1 MTLVNLQEILK
12 KANQLSFAVG
22 AFDVLNLEM
31 TAGVL
36 QAAQETKSPV
46 ILAYADAFDTLFP
59 MEAFVSGLS
68 IYAEKVSIP
77 VCIHLDH
84 ATRISVIDRAI
95 KCGFTSVMIDASDKE
110 FDENIAMTS
119 KVVSLC
125 HPLNISV
132 EAELGHVA
140 GNEGMYTNDESVY
153 TNPDQAF
160 EFVQK
165 TGIDALAVSVGTV
178 HGVYKST
185 PILSFDRCLSIKKA
199 VKGLPLVLHGGSGLS
214 DEDFLR
220 IITCG
225 INKVNIFTDLTL
237 EALES
242 LRHNDLSGKK
252 SYFSVSADVVAA
264 IKLVTMKKLER
275 FGCIGKV

>member
-1 MTLVNLQEILK
+1 MTLVNLKKILK
-12 KANQLSFAVG
+12 KANQYSYAVG

-31 TAGVL
+31 TTGVL
-36 QAAQETKSPV
+36 QAAQETQSPV
-46 ILAYADAFDTLFP
+46 ILAYADVFDNLFP
-59 MEAFVSGLS
+59 MEAFVSALRV
-68 IYAEKVSIP
+68 YAEKVNVP

-84 ATRISVIDRAI
+84 ATRIEVVERAI
-95 KCGFTSVMIDASDKE
+95 KCGFTSVMIDASDKD
-110 FDENIAMTS
+110 FDENIDMTS

-125 HPLNISV
+125 RPLNISV

-185 PILSFDRCLSIKKA
+185 PILGFERCKSIKKA
-199 VKGLPLVLHGGSGLS
+199 VNGLPLVLHGGSGLS
-214 DEDFLR
+214 DEDFSN
-220 IITCG
+220 IIACG

-237 EALES
+237 EALET
-242 LRHNDLSGKK
+242 LKNNDLSGKK
-252 SYFSVSADVVAA
+252 AYYSVSADVETA
-264 IKLVTMKKLER
+264 IKLATIKKLER
-275 FGCIGKV
+275 FGCIGKA